1 MHSGASTQGN
11 GDNGFPFPSN
21 VRARTRAR
29 ARIINVER
37 ALHTVATVANA
48 DDCWANR
55 QSETV
60 AQTVAN
66 SQTVASPAAVKF
78 PWTIAG
84 LIADVLRTQQ
94 TEVSRKAPRY
104 RLQLLQEEIGKL
116 RNLLIDIFAERL
128 GWRPSKAWFTP
139 SMLAKRGV
147 AYHPWR
153 DRPDWSGGFVDH
165 GQCFRSLDR
174 RAAAFASNPYGL
186 RWTADH
192 PDIRAFCEHFHLSAA
207 IPDFPSW
214 WFPGRTTLIVF
225 TPLAADSVPAD
236 LQESIC
242 MCRAEA
248 SRD

>member
-1 MHSGASTQGN
+1 MRSAASAQGN
-11 GDNGFPFPSN
+11 GANTFPFPSN

-29 ARIINVER
+29 ACVINVER

-48 DDCWANR
+48 DDCWAN
-55 QSETV
+55 QQCETV

-66 SQTVASPAAVKF
+66 GQTVASPAAANF

-84 LIADVLRTQQ
+84 LIADALRTQQ
-94 TEVSRKAPRY
+94 TEASRRAPRS

-116 RNLLIDIFAERL
+116 RSLLIDIFAERN
-128 GWRPSKAWFTP
+128 GWRASHAWFTP

-153 DRPDWSGGFVDH
+153 DRPDWSGAFIDH
-165 GQCFRSLDR
+165 CHCFRTPNR

-186 RWTADH
+186 RWTVDH
-192 PDIRAFCEHFHLSAA
+192 LDIRAFCERFRLSAA

-225 TPLAADSVPAD
+225 TPLGDDAVH
-236 LQESIC
+236 Q
-242 MCRAEA
+242 
-248 SRD
+248 

>member
-1 MHSGASTQGN
+1 MQSGASAQGN

-29 ARIINVER
+29 ARVINVER
-37 ALHTVATVANA
+37 ALRTVATVASA
-48 DDCWANR
+48 GDCRANR
-55 QSETV
+55 QCETV
-60 AQTVAN
+60 AQTVATG
-66 SQTVASPAAVKF
+66 QTIAVRVDRSDLGAAL

-84 LIADVLRTQQ
+84 LIADALRTQQ
-94 TEVSRKAPRY
+94 TEASRRAPRY

-116 RNLLIDIFAERL
+116 RSLLIDIFAERHD
-128 GWRPSKAWFTP
+128 WRPSQAWFTP

-153 DRPDWSGGFVDH
+153 DRPDWSGGFIDH
-165 GQCFRSLDR
+165 GQCFRTPDR

-186 RWTADH
+186 RWTTDD
-192 PDIRAFCEHFHLSAA
+192 PDIRAFCERFRFSAA

-225 TPLAADSVPAD
+225 TPLDADAVHQE
-236 LQESIC
+236 LQDST
-242 MCRAEA
+242 CRVSA
-248 SRD
+248 